1 MGKTKGKGEK
11 DMSDN
16 IKWDCSGSDRLHGVG
31 CDVTSCKFHG
41 TDNCCHADQI
51 QVESHNA
58 IRKAETFCGTFEAK
72 TSM

>member
-1 MGKTKGKGEK
+1 MSGNTTWDNSGK
-11 DMSDN
+11 N
-16 IKWDCSGSDRLHGVG
+16 PGVG
-31 CDVTSCKFHG
+31 CDVTSCRFHG

-72 TSM
+72 ASM